1 MSFFFFILSVY
12 VIWIFLLRCCHVL
25 DCFSNW
31 GIYISFFHIF
41 SDILGLNRSLRWIC
55 VIYVCGEAKV
65 IVKINA
71 VLFFIV
77 FKPDYRDL
85 IYVDYKC
92 FVVVT
97 IDKAAKN
104 FAFICKIYC
113 ISKLLAELDL
123 SNSKSKTYS
132 KATHSIEEIIQT
144 NMRNSKNFDL
154 NIPKLDK
161 SLPIMYCLPKIPKIL
176 VGARFTLAS
185 YYCSTN
191 PLSGTISKI
200 FKMIF
205 NTVEN
210 FYEKDGYFQMDIL
223 KH

>member
-1 MSFFFFILSVY
+1 M
-12 VIWIFLLRCCHVL
+12 
-25 DCFSNW
+25 
-31 GIYISFFHIF
+31 
-41 SDILGLNRSLRWIC
+41 
-55 VIYVCGEAKV
+55 
-65 IVKINA
+65 
-71 VLFFIV
+71 
-77 FKPDYRDL
+77 
-85 IYVDYKC
+85 
-92 FVVVT
+92 
-97 IDKAAKN
+97 
-104 FAFICKIYC
+104 
-113 ISKLLAELDL
+113 
-123 SNSKSKTYS
+123 
-132 KATHSIEEIIQT
+132 IQT

-154 NIPKLDK
+154 NIPKPDK